1 MFRRFSASLLAAF
14 LLQAEGAFATP
25 ADAPDDRLNV
35 SILVFD
41 AGVPEDR
48 ASHRDL
54 DVFPR
59 IREIESLLMP
69 FVLREALVGTGEWGA
84 VRVEPES
91 DLASE
96 LLVQGEILHSDGE
109 LLSIAIHAADATGR
123 VWVDDVFSGD
133 HAVYADIAE
142 ALGNAREHLDGRE
155 LGIIRNVAML
165 RYARSLAPTAFAGYL
180 GEAEDGTVTLERL
193 PARNDPMLRWIH
205 RIRET
210 VYVFTD
216 TVDAKYRELHADI
229 DDVYEVWRDY
239 RAKSRVFEAQNV
251 EHARATASAAPRGS
265 YQALRNQ
272 YDNYRYDRVTAQEL
286 DRLAVAFDNE
296 VGPTITAMESRI
308 GELEGWVDEKYRE
321 WRRLLEALFD
331 ARTAA
336 EPVPEE
342 LIREIERLE
351 EQAAR

>member
-1 MFRRFSASLLAAF
+1 MRMPTVLRPIAALIPVMLLLIPAASA
-14 LLQAEGAFATP
+14 QTGDPAEG
-25 ADAPDDRLNV
+25 LNV

-41 AGVPEDR
+41 PGVPEDR
-48 ASHRDL
+48 AAHRDL

-69 FVLREALVGTGEWGA
+69 FVLREALVETGEWGA
-84 VRVEPES
+84 VRVEPDS

-96 LLVQGEILHSDGE
+96 LLVDGEILHSDGE
-109 LLSIAIHAADATGR
+109 LLSIGIRATDATGR

-133 HAVYADIAE
+133 RIVYAQIADALHE
-142 ALGNAREHLDGRE
+142 AQNRLDRRE

-165 RYARSLAPTAFAGYL
+165 RYARSLAPTAFSDYL
-180 GEAEDGTVTLERL
+180 GTAEDGTITLERL
-193 PARNDPMLRWIH
+193 PARDDPMLRWIH

-216 TVDAKYRELHADI
+216 TVDTKYRELNADI
-229 DDVYEVWRDY
+229 DSVYEVWREY
-239 RAKSRVFEAQNV
+239 RAKSRVYEAQNV
-251 EHARATASAAPRGS
+251 EHAMATASSAPRGS
-265 YQALRNQ
+265 YEALRNQ
-272 YDNYRYDRVTAQEL
+272 YDNYRWDRVTAQEL

-308 GELEGWVDEKYRE
+308 AELEGWVDEKYDE
-321 WRRLLEALFD
+321 WQRLLEALFD

-342 LIREIERLE
+342 LIEEIERLAE
-351 EQAAR
+351 

>member
-1 MFRRFSASLLAAF
+1 MLRCVVASLLAV
-14 LLQAEGAFATP
+14 LLVQVPPAVTAQTAAPAE
-25 ADAPDDRLNV
+25 RLNV

-41 AGVPEDR
+41 PGVPEDR

-69 FVLREALVGTGEWGA
+69 FVLRESLVGTGEWGA
-84 VRVEPES
+84 VRVEPAP

-96 LLVQGEILHSDGE
+96 LLVKGEILHSDGE
-109 LLSIAIHAADATGR
+109 LLSIEIHAADSTER
-123 VWVDDVFSGD
+123 VWVDGVFSGD
-133 HAVYADIAE
+133 QGVYADIAE
-142 ALGNAREHLDGRE
+142 ALGNAKDSLDGRE

-165 RYARSLAPTAFAGYL
+165 RYARSLSPTAFAGYL
-180 GEAEDGTVTLERL
+180 GTADDGTLTLERL
-193 PARNDPMLRWIH
+193 PARDDPMLRWIH

-216 TVDAKYRELHADI
+216 TMDAKYRELHTDI
-229 DDVYEVWRDY
+229 DSVYEVWRDY
-239 RAKSRVFEAQNV
+239 RAKSRLYEAQNI

-272 YDNYRYDRVTAQEL
+272 YDNYKWDRTTAQEL

-296 VGPTITAMESRI
+296 VGPTITTMESRI
-308 GELEGWVDEKYRE
+308 AELEGWVDEKYQE
-321 WRRLLEALFD
+321 WQRLLEALFD

-342 LIREIERLE
+342 LIEEIERLTE
-351 EQAAR
+351 